1 MAEETVDIGL
11 DPNYK
16 PAEHDSMVIVRFSG
30 NTSRIGSWQ
39 PINLDPFQM
48 WALGDWLH
56 LQAEKLILQE
66 EAKAAVAHQD
76 ITGRPPS
83 DSILTLD
90 GLRGER

>member
-11 DPNYK
+11 DPNYQ

-30 NTSRIGSWQ
+30 NTSRIASWQ
-39 PINLDPFQM
+39 PIQLDPFQM

-66 EAKAAVAHQD
+66 EVKTMAAHQD
-76 ITGRPPS
+76 LTGGPKK
-83 DSILTLD
+83 DGVLTLG
-90 GLRGER
+90 GLRGSR